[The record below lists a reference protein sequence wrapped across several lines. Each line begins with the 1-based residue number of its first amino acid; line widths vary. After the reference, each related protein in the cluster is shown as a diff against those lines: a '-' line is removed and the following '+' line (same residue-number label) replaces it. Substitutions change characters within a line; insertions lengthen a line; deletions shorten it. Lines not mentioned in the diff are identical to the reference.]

1 MSIARGTFTRAWSIA
16 VAGSMIGTV
25 IVGCDSG
32 NDSTEPV
39 DSMAPI
45 RMQVLL
51 DYSPTLSDA
60 GALLYLAAHPDV
72 ELLAVTLA
80 GTGEA
85 DCEPGTRTTR
95 ALLAITDDGDVP
107 VGCGRNTPMVG
118 DRDWPEEWR
127 TEVNRWGDEMLPA
140 VEEQPVK
147 DAEQLLIDTLD
158 SATTPFTVIAVGPLT
173 NLGVVLKARPE
184 LAARIERIVIMGGA
198 VTVAGNVEAA
208 PTADWNIYIDP
219 ESARRVLASGGPVT
233 FVPLDATNFLPWT
246 ERLLRRLA
254 SLDAPAAHT
263 VHQLAA
269 SRPTLE
275 GFYLWDEL
283 AAMAAV
289 SPELVTTESMSVSVD
304 DDGATL
310 VDPDGVTVEVA
321 VSADADAASKEFL
334 RTLNGGTLPD
344 VVPLTANELAYMVT
358 MGAIDS
364 SVNAALSDV
373 FDSLS
378 PEGDDP
384 RLVVAAF
391 IEGFVGAVS
400 AGAAELES
408 VEPPPSLQGA
418 HADYVQA
425 LTDFVA
431 TKDEILTAVAD
442 SDGVDFDEV
451 MADVT
456 ARISLDARLDASR
469 VACQVLEDYSF
480 IHDGPRPCSSAAQR

>member
-1 MSIARGTFTRAWSIA
+1 MSIARGAVNRAWSIA
-16 VAGSMIGTV
+16 IAGSMICTV
-25 IVGCDSG
+25 IVGCDGGS
-32 NDSTEPV
+32 DSTEPV

-60 GALLYLAAHPDV
+60 GALLYLASHPDV
-72 ELLAVTLA
+72 DLLAVTLA

-107 VGCGRNTPMVG
+107 VGCGRNTPMIG
-118 DRDWPEEWR
+118 DRDWPLEWR

-140 VEEQPVK
+140 VDHQPVK
-147 DAEQLLIDTLD
+147 DGEQLLTDTLD
-158 SATTPFTVIAVGPLT
+158 EASTPITVVAVGPLT
-173 NLGVVLKARPE
+173 NLGVVLTDRPE
-184 LAARIERIVIMGGA
+184 LAERIARIVIMGGA
-198 VTVAGNVEAA
+198 VTVPGNVEAA
-208 PTADWNIYIDP
+208 PAAEWNIYIDP
-219 ESARRVLASGGPVT
+219 ESARRVLASGVPVT
-233 FVPLDATNFLPWT
+233 FVPLDATNSLPWT

-254 SLDAPAAHT
+254 ALDAPAAHT

-269 SRPTLE
+269 SRPSLE

-283 AAMAAV
+283 AAMTAIEP
-289 SPELVTTESMSVSVD
+289 SLVTTESMTVSVD

-310 VDPDGVTVEVA
+310 VDPEGVTVDVA
-321 VSADADAASKEFL
+321 VRADADAASHEFL
-334 RTLNGGTLPD
+334 RTLNGGILPD
-344 VVPLTANELAYMVT
+344 VVPLTSAELDYMVT

-364 SVNAALSDV
+364 NVNAALSDV

-378 PEGDDP
+378 PDADDP

-391 IEGFVGAVS
+391 IEGFVTAVS
-400 AGAAELES
+400 AGAAELEN
-408 VEPPPSLQGA
+408 VEPPPSLQVA
-418 HADYVQA
+418 HANYVQA

-431 TKDEILTAVAD
+431 TKDEILAAVAE
-442 SDGVDFDEV
+442 SDGTDFDQV

-456 ARISLDARLDASR
+456 ARISFDARLDASR
-469 VACQVLEDYSF
+469 VACQVLEDYAF